1 MSDTP
6 PQPADPAPDDAPPH
20 APPHAPQ
27 PSPHE
32 APPPVDDDPT
42 RMTLGEHLNELRGCL
57 LRSGVVFLVLFLL
70 AMVFQDAIGR
80 FMQVPWERTRAT
92 LIEGGS
98 ADPGRLVLIAPAEGV
113 LFSLKAAM
121 AVALLVGGPFFLWEL
136 WRFVGAGLT
145 IPERAAVRRIFPA
158 AVLLFL
164 GGLSF
169 AWGVMVPFGLPFL
182 LSWLGDLAVANITLA
197 EYWGFLVTLG
207 LVLGLI
213 FELPV
218 IMWLVV
224 RAGFV
229 DAATLSSSR
238 RVAILVLLV
247 LAALLTPPD
256 PLTQILVA
264 GPAVLLYEVGLLLA
278 RRADAAR
285 ERALL

>member
-1 MSDTP
+1 MSDTSP
-6 PQPADPAPDDAPPH
+6 PSDDGPAPDSASAH
-20 APPHAPQ
+20 AA
-27 PSPHE
+27 PSPQANPHDPG
-32 APPPVDDDPT
+32 APVDDDPT

-57 LRSGVVFLVLFLL
+57 LRSGLVFLALFIL
-70 AMVFQDAIGR
+70 AMVFQDTIGR
-80 FMQVPWERTRAT
+80 FMQVPWERTRAS
-92 LIEGGS
+92 LMESGS
-98 ADPGRLVLIAPAEGV
+98 PDPGRLAFISPAEGV

-121 AVALLVGGPFFLWEL
+121 AVALLVGGPFFLWEV

-145 IPERAAVRRIFPA
+145 VPERSAVRRIFPA
-158 AVLLFL
+158 AVALFL
-164 GGLSF
+164 GGLAF

-197 EYWGFLVTLG
+197 EYWGFLTTLG

-224 RAGFV
+224 RAGFI
-229 DAATLSSSR
+229 DAAILSSSR

-256 PLTQILVA
+256 PLTQVLVA
-264 GPAVLLYEVGLLLA
+264 GPAILLYEIGLLLA
-278 RRADAAR
+278 RRAEAAR